1 MKMNILTHAQTQ
13 SANFAK
19 TSETTPK
26 ELISPAEVPKDRKL
40 GTMSTMAQ
48 KESIANAIS
57 SAVRSTESIKDVKEV
72 QNTNTQ

>member
-13 SANFAK
+13 SANFAM

-40 GTMSTMAQ
+40 GTLPTMVQ
-48 KESIANAIS
+48 KESVASAIS
-57 SAVRSTESIKDVKEV
+57 SAVKSTESIKDVKEV